1 MDKKAANQVIA
12 IESFL
17 KESMCITGAV
27 VFKGATELE
36 HDGIR
41 MVGLL
46 FKLND
51 KTRGELYI
59 SWMTPSKKAPKS

>member
-1 MDKKAANQVIA
+1 MDKETTNQVIA

-27 VFKGATELE
+27 VCKGATELE
-36 HDGIR
+36 HDGIK

-51 KTRGELYI
+51 KTRGEFYI
-59 SWMTPSKKAPKS
+59 SWMTPSKKTPKY